1 MLERILVN
9 FPSLEMQVN
18 NEQTNTQKMLQHN
31 QMKQKVMTGGSLQR
45 KLVDVCENNVDIKES
60 IILNCREYD
69 SSKLRSI
76 VSMDDAVLL
85 SDADSQMIV
94 KIKFTEKVDV
104 SQIDF
109 YPTISDDESSPPR
122 TVKLFVNQSNL
133 DFNDVES
140 LTPAIEF
147 ELPFPNDE
155 NESKPFS
162 QILQGS
168 KFTRLSSIQLFVE
181 DNFGTEYTKLGRIKF
196 HGFLAPQYH

>member
-1 MLERILVN
+1 M
-9 FPSLEMQVN
+9 N

-31 QMKQKVMTGGSLQR
+31 QLKQKTMTGGSLQR
-45 KLVDVCENNVDIKES
+45 KLVDVCENNIDVKES
-60 IILNCREYD
+60 IVLNCRDYD

-76 VSMDDAVLL
+76 VSAAAVETDGLI

-109 YPTISDDESSPPR
+109 YPTSCDDETSPPR
-122 TVKLFVNQSNL
+122 TVKVFVNQPNL

-140 LTPAIEF
+140 LIPAIDF
-147 ELPFPNDE
+147 ELPFPNEE
-155 NESKPFS
+155 NDFLKPSS

-168 KFTRLSSIQLFVE
+168 KFTRLSSIQLFIE
-181 DNFGTEYTKLGRIKF
+181 DNFGTEYTRLGRMRL